1 MDACHSQD
9 EVRSTDG
16 WARRICRS
24 VSDAAAAAAAAAAVP
39 AIGVMCHRFAK

>member
-1 MDACHSQD
+1 MDAYHSQD

-24 VSDAAAAAAAAAAVP
+24 VSDAAAAAAAAVP

>member
-1 MDACHSQD
+1 MDAYHSQD

-24 VSDAAAAAAAAAAVP
+24 VSDAAAAAAAAVP
-39 AIGVMCHRFAK
+39 GNRRNVSSLC